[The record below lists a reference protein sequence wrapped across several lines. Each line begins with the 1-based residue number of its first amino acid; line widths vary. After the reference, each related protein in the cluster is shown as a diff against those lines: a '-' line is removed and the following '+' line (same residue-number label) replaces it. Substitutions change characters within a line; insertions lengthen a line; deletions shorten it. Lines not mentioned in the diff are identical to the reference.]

1 MAIAWKYRQY
11 ASECRLLARKPESE
25 QQRNQLLKIA
35 EACDRFAAEID
46 RREQKKLDGA
56 EPSFSNPQL
65 GFANFPG

>member
-46 RREQKKLDGA
+46 RREQKKDGA